1 MEIIEKAPAKI
12 NLGLD
17 ALYKREDGYHELE
30 MVMASVDLADRL
42 SFESL
47 KENKIV
53 IETNSSFLPL
63 DRRNHVYQAAELL
76 KREFR
81 LKQGVKITIKKNI
94 PVAAGLA
101 GGSSDCAAALRGLN
115 RLWKLDLS
123 LDELAELGGKI
134 GSDVPYCIQ
143 GGTAFVTGRGEKIER
158 LPAMP
163 QCWVILVKPR
173 MSVSTGSIFGSLSFN
188 SIEHPNIEGLKKAVI
203 KNDYLLMTEM
213 IGNALESVT
222 IKRHPVIQQIKD
234 RMMKYGADA
243 SLMSGSGPT
252 VFALCEKKSRAQRIY
267 NGLKGF
273 CEEVYLV
280 RTLK

>member
-42 SFESL
+42 IFETLPENRIILESNNSF
-47 KENKIV
+47 I
-53 IETNSSFLPL
+53 PL
-63 DRRNHVYQAAELL
+63 DKKNHVYAAAELL
-76 KREFR
+76 KRR
-81 LKQGVKITIKKNI
+81 LSIQEGVRIYIEKQV

-115 RLWKLDLS
+115 RLWQLELTNQ
-123 LDELAELGGKI
+123 ELAELGSEI
-134 GSDVPYCIQ
+134 GSDVPYCIE
-143 GGTAFVTGRGEKIER
+143 GGTAFVTGRGEKIEK
-158 LPAMP
+158 LPPMP
-163 QCWVILVKPR
+163 QCWVVLVKPK
-173 MSVSTGSIFGSLSFN
+173 MSVSTASIFGSLSFN
-188 SIEHPNIEGLKKAVI
+188 SIQHPDIKGLKDAVLAQ
-203 KNDYLLMTEM
+203 DYQKMTEQ

-222 IKRHPVIQQIKD
+222 IQRYPVVQQIKD
-234 RMMKYGADA
+234 RMLKFGADA
-243 SLMSGSGPT
+243 ALMSGSGPT
-252 VFALCEKKSRAQRIY
+252 VFALCDKKSRAQRIY

-273 CEEVYLV
+273 CDEVYLV

>member
-17 ALYKREDGYHELE
+17 ALYKRKDGYHELE

-42 SFESL
+42 IFEPL
-47 KENKIV
+47 AENKIV
-53 IETNSSFLPL
+53 IETTNSFLPV

-76 KREFR
+76 KDTFQLEH
-81 LKQGVKITIKKNI
+81 GVRITIEKKV

-115 RLWKLDLS
+115 RLWSLGLS
-123 LDELAELGGKI
+123 LEELAELGSQI
-134 GSDVPYCIQ
+134 GSDVPYCIY
-143 GGTAFVTGRGEKIER
+143 GGTAFVTGRGEKIEF

-163 QCWVILVKPR
+163 QCWVVLVKPR
-173 MSVSTGSIFGSLSFN
+173 MSVSTSSIFGSLSFN
-188 SIEHPNIEGLKKAVI
+188 SIEHPDIVGLRQAVEA
-203 KNDYLLMTEM
+203 NDYQMMTER
-213 IGNALESVT
+213 IGNALEDVT

-234 RMMKYGADA
+234 RMLSYGADA
-243 SLMSGSGPT
+243 ALMSGSGPT
-252 VFALCEKKSRAQRIY
+252 VFALCEKRTRAQRIY

-273 CEEVYLV
+273 CDEVYLV